1 MLANKTLSD
10 FTKLFLRNDF
20 ERNDDIIL
28 KYFSWLIFK
37 VAETN
42 IISMY
47 PNLSPNLSDD
57 QQFRLNKI
65 NEIRDNFITEIKK
78 EN

>member
-1 MLANKTLSD
+1 MT
-10 FTKLFLRNDF
+10 
-20 ERNDDIIL
+20 
-28 KYFSWLIFK
+28 
-37 VAETN
+37 ETN
-42 IISMY
+42 NVNMY

-65 NEIRDNFITEIKK
+65 NEIRDYFITEIKK